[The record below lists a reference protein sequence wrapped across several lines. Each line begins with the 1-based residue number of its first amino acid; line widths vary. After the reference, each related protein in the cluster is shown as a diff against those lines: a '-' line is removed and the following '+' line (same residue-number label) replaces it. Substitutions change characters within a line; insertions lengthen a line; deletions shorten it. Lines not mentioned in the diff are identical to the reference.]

1 MKVHNLGND
10 YAHQRKQ
17 KHQESVS
24 PEQPTT
30 TEVILETNAGD
41 QVQDWGEG
49 EVVAAT
55 TETSAPKQKGR
66 KKKETGAENEQPQD

>member
-30 TEVILETNAGD
+30 TEVILETNVGD
-41 QVQDWGEG
+41 QVQNRGEG

-55 TETSAPKQKGR
+55 TETSDPKSKSK
-66 KKKETGAENEQPQD
+66 KKKETGAENKLPED

>member
-30 TEVILETNAGD
+30 TEVIPETNVGD
-41 QVQDWGEG
+41 QVQNRGEG
-49 EVVAAT
+49 EVVTAT
-55 TETSAPKQKGR
+55 TETSDPKSKSK
-66 KKKETGAENEQPQD
+66 KKKEAGAENKLPED

>member
-55 TETSAPKQKGR
+55 TETSDPKSKSK
-66 KKKETGAENEQPQD
+66 KKKETRAENKLPED